1 MAAVAGFER
10 QAFSSNTTKLS
21 GTVPATTHPAIMT
34 SRIRRNIWRSKR
46 LIIRP
51 VEPTDDAFLQSLTE
65 ETSDDYQNST
75 PFVPVPQGAAGAKS
89 FREFMEKCL
98 VGCIICLPA
107 PNAPEP
113 EPATTASDSPPKKP
127 VPTPIGTISLMATEV
142 RLAHH
147 RNTEI
152 GVTIATS
159 YQGQGYGSE
168 AVLWA
173 LEWAFRHANMHRVDI
188 RAFGWNEGAW
198 KLYERLGFVLEGRKR
213 EAMWYDGAYHD
224 AVELGMLRSE
234 WQARYGETKAD
245 GHSV

>member
-1 MAAVAGFER
+1 MAAIARFER
-10 QAFSSNTTKLS
+10 QASSSNTTNPSCTIL
-21 GTVPATTHPAIMT
+21 ATMA
-34 SRIRRNIWRSKR
+34 SRTRRNIWRSKR

-51 VEPTDDAFLQSLTE
+51 VEPSDDAFLQSLTE
-65 ETSDDYQNST
+65 ETTDDYQNST

-107 PNAPEP
+107 SNTPEP
-113 EPATTASDSPPKKP
+113 EIATPLSDSPPKKP
-127 VPTPIGTISLMATEV
+127 VPTPIGTISLMATEA

-234 WQARYGETKAD
+234 WQARYGEAKA
-245 GHSV
+245 GSQSA